1 MATRYPCER
10 VGLDFVDS
18 ARYRFVSTVDLAS
31 TPEQLFEVLAEA
43 DSWSRWATAIADVT
57 WTSPQPYGVGTTR
70 TVTMRGGAVND
81 AEFVAWERFSH
92 MAFRLNQSTTKGLAA
107 FVEDY
112 QVQDTPGGC
121 RLHVDRCDHTARPE
135 HSVRHVRRSPDH
147 GAGVPA
153 LCRQPAALHRRPL
166 RSGQRER
173 DATMKR
179 IQYHQYGG
187 PEVMRFED
195 FEPARPGDGEVLV
208 RVRAAAANPYDWKVR
223 NGEMKIMTGQTFPRG
238 MGYDFAGVVEA
249 VGHGVTRLG
258 VGDDVLGAAQIKAS
272 GAFADMVV
280 ADEDGV
286 AKKPAGLS
294 FEEAAAIPTIG
305 VAALQAVVNKGQ
317 LQPGQAVFVHGCLGG
332 VGRAAVQIA
341 LARGASVAG
350 SCRASAMQDARDLG
364 VAPTVE
370 FDSSQPR

>member
-1 MATRYPCER
+1 
-10 VGLDFVDS
+10 
-18 ARYRFVSTVDLAS
+18 
-31 TPEQLFEVLAEA
+31 
-43 DSWSRWATAIADVT
+43 
-57 WTSPQPYGVGTTR
+57 
-70 TVTMRGGAVND
+70 
-81 AEFVAWERFSH
+81 
-92 MAFRLNQSTTKGLAA
+92 
-107 FVEDY
+107 
-112 QVQDTPGGC
+112 
-121 RLHVDRCDHTARPE
+121 
-135 HSVRHVRRSPDH
+135 
-147 GAGVPA
+147 
-153 LCRQPAALHRRPL
+153 
-166 RSGQRER
+166 
-173 DATMKR
+173 MKR

-280 ADEDGV
+280 ADENGV

-370 FDSSQPR
+370 FDSVPTTLKGKFDIVFDTVGTLTPKTARMLLKSGGRIVDIVPSAGKFIRSVLPGPYKVVIAQHNAEDLDELAQACAQGTLRLPIAATVPLKDAIPALTELERNNTPKGGKLIITTT